1 MDLYRCL
8 LDQRSP
14 QNLNLFQT
22 KKSVAWTHFK
32 HQNLL
37 GKLIVPTMINEEA
50 EAKWIDVAI
59 AGKVTFA
66 TQQSAVPVIADLVVR
81 NIGDEIL
88 EGLTLSMVCDPPV
101 LAPRNWKFDRLAPKG
116 EIRVR
121 DRNVA
126 LDGGL
131 LSRLNEA
138 MRTQVTFTL
147 SHSSGTEANV
157 LDVVS
162 HEVMALARNEWGGAS
177 SMQEILAAFVMP
189 NDPAVAIILRDAAD
203 ILRSAGKEGKL
214 DGYQSKS
221 RSRVW
226 EIASAIWSA
235 VCTKR
240 LVYCEPPASF
250 ERSGQKV
257 RTPSDVLNQ
266 GLATCLDSALLF
278 AAAFEQ
284 AGLYPVLVMV
294 EGHAMAGVW
303 LQPTQFASLTTEDP
317 IDVRKPVAMK
327 ELVLFETTLATADV
341 HVPFDRAIQ
350 NAENRIAEERE
361 AQFVYALDIR
371 QARGRYIKP
380 LAIELE
386 VNPADPEATG
396 GQMLGLQAA
405 PELPP
410 FDLGLDDGPLPDS
423 PETRIDHW
431 KRKLLDLTK
440 RNRLLNLKPSK
451 TAIRM
456 VCPDP
461 AALEDLLAA
470 GTKVSIVPVPTL
482 PGMEGGRDAELFRI
496 QNGVEFERAF
506 AAEALTRKELAASA
520 DARQLE
526 AGLIEL
532 YRKANSDL
540 QEGGANTLFLA
551 IGILRWKVNELDTQS
566 YRAPLLLLPVTL
578 KRASAISK
586 VSLSLHED
594 EPTFNLTL
602 LEMMRQD
609 FGIRIPELE
618 TSLPR
623 DASGIDV
630 PAVWNS
636 VRRAIKD
643 VPGFEVVEDV
653 MLSTFSFAKYLM
665 WKDLS
670 ARTEQLKNAPL
681 VRHLIET
688 PRDPYNNSAQFIAP
702 DELDEKVDPASLFM
716 PLYADSSQ
724 VVAIHAS
731 GQNGD
736 FILEGPPGTGKSQT
750 ISNIIAHNIGLG
762 RRVLFVAEKMVALNV
777 VYDRLK
783 KVGLGDFC
791 LELHS
796 NKANK
801 RDVLNQLNHSWRN
814 RVTKTST
821 EWEAEAAR
829 LKTLR
834 ANLNGLVEA
843 LHKKGQAGISA
854 RQAIS
859 KACSLDH
866 ARPIKLGWP
875 SDLQSDRAHD
885 VEGLDRLK
893 DLTRRLG
900 QGFSEVSS
908 TDRVDFASIEQSNW
922 SNQWSE
928 QLAVAAKSLL
938 QYDKSVRQAAAHFA
952 EMTKLP
958 DLSSTLSGLADMASL
973 ASSLTPE
980 AKRYAFGL
988 LPEGS
993 EIASKLLEA
1002 CETLSEYRKLKLDL
1016 SQPWS
1021 DENIAAL
1028 DVEAIS
1034 DKWTK
1039 AKGKTWPI
1047 GPIECWLLSGQVKK
1061 ASQLPANPDLLADLP
1076 LLAQLQTLRRSM
1088 DEKTGDLPVEA
1099 GWKQLET
1106 DIGSTLKRVENAKM
1120 LRTQVTRLTDQP
1132 VEMLKHRKA
1141 VRFLITEATELLE
1154 PGMPLAT
1161 SCASLVTVA
1170 GHYAD
1175 AAKAFSELAKVSDAN
1190 SNSLDQMASLAQAVI
1205 EKQPRL
1211 NAWCRWQALRQS
1223 AIDAGIEAVVEA
1235 LECDIIQ
1242 GNEAQLAFEV
1252 AYCRWLAPV
1261 LIDNDPVLRDFSAIE
1276 HEDLIQ
1282 RFRALDERVA
1292 KLSADYVRAKLSGGL
1307 PNPDDPN
1314 RHSGFGVLKHEVQ
1327 KQRAHKP
1334 VRQLVGDMG
1343 DALTALSPCLLM
1355 SPLSVAQFLDAE
1367 RAPFD
1372 LVIFDEASQITVW
1385 DAIGSIARGRNAI
1398 IVGDPKQMPPT
1409 SFFDRSASADDGTDG
1424 GNEEDLESI
1433 LDEAMAASVKHHRL
1447 TGHYRSRH
1455 ESLIAFSNHRYYGG
1469 DLVTYPSAET
1479 RDSAVT
1485 FHKCDG
1491 LWQRGKE
1498 RTNPVE
1504 AKAVV
1509 KEVIRR
1515 LNDPALSHL
1524 SIGVVTLNAEQ
1535 QKLIMDLLDD
1545 ERRKNPSLETFFNED
1560 SVDEPV
1566 FVKNLE
1572 TVQGD
1577 QRDVIM
1583 LSIGYGPNQPGAR
1596 TMPMNFGP
1604 LNRKGG
1610 ERRLNVAVTRA
1621 TSEVAIFA
1629 SFDPDM
1635 IDLTRTQAEAVKD
1648 LKHYIEFAVR
1658 GPVALGQAIL
1668 HVAGTE
1674 EYDSPFEEAVARGLR
1689 KLGWTIHTQIGVSKF
1704 RVDLGI
1710 VHPDAPGRYLAG
1722 VECDGATYHSTPTAR
1737 DRDRVRHA
1745 VLEGLGWS
1753 LVRIWSTE
1761 YFNDPARVLE
1771 KVHLKLQELLA
1782 ADQSKTKPAPHVDQK
1797 PVALPAKSDVS
1808 DPVSPPPTLVSE
1820 DAMLTQ
1826 VAEPETAFRYE
1837 KLVASAAG
1845 LGAESEVQS
1854 TTPASRFF
1862 SNWTAQLSPERFGD
1876 QDYNRIL
1883 SGFCKDLVEHFG
1895 PITFAHL
1902 AEKVARAHGFLRTGS
1917 QIKKVVWHVTIR
1929 VCQRSNRSDES
1940 TTFWPNGMKITNTI
1954 PYRGATVGGDERDWS
1969 DVPYEE
1975 KLGLACEIAKETWLT
1990 DPPAAMAERIGLRRV
2005 REKTREE
2012 LVELLERAANL

>member
-1 MDLYRCL
+1 MA
-8 LDQRSP
+8 
-14 QNLNLFQT
+14 T
-22 KKSVAWTHFK
+22 MTHDDS
-32 HQNLL
+32 
-37 GKLIVPTMINEEA
+37 A
-50 EAKWIDVAI
+50 SKWIDVAI

-66 TQQSAVPVIADLVVR
+66 TQQSAVPIIADLVVR
-81 NIGDEIL
+81 NNSDEVL
-88 EGLTLSMVCDPPV
+88 EGLTLSMICEPPV
-101 LAPRNWKFDRLAPKG
+101 LAPRSWKFDRLAAGG

-121 DRNVA
+121 DRNVM

-138 MRTQVTFTL
+138 MRSQVTFTL
-147 SHSSGTEANV
+147 SRSIEGQTQE
-157 LDVVS
+157 L
-162 HEVMALARNEWGGAS
+162 EVASREIMALARNEWGGAS
-177 SMQEILAAFVMP
+177 VMQELLAAFVMP
-189 NDPAVAIILRDAAD
+189 NDPAVAVIIRDAAEV
-203 ILRSAGKEGKL
+203 LRSAGKPGKI

-221 RSRVW
+221 RTRVW

-235 VCTKR
+235 VCAKR
-240 LVYCEPPASF
+240 LVYSEPPASF
-250 ERSGQKV
+250 ERSGQKI

-278 AAAFEQ
+278 SAAFEQ
-284 AGLYPVLVMV
+284 AGLYPVLVLV
-294 EGHAMAGVW
+294 EGHVMAGVW

-317 IDVRKPVAMK
+317 IDVRKPVALK
-327 ELVLFETTLATADV
+327 ELVLFETTLATSDIY
-341 HVPFDRAIQ
+341 VPFDRAIRE
-350 NAENRIAEERE
+350 AESRIAEERE

-371 QARGRYIKP
+371 QARGRYITP

-386 VNPADPEATG
+386 TNPADPAIATG
-396 GQMLGLQAA
+396 QLIGLQSA

-410 FDLGLDDGPLPDS
+410 FDLGLDDGPAPDS
-423 PETRIDHW
+423 PETRVDHW

-470 GTKVSIVPVPTL
+470 GSKVSIVPVPTL
-482 PGMEGGRDAELFRI
+482 PGTEGNRDAELFRV

-506 AAEALTRKELAASA
+506 AAEALSRKELAASA
-520 DARQLE
+520 DERQLD

-551 IGILRWKVNELDTQS
+551 IGLLRWKVNESDTQS

-602 LEMMRQD
+602 LEMIRQD

-618 TSLPR
+618 AGLPR
-623 DASGIDV
+623 DDSGIDV
-630 PAVWNS
+630 TAVWNS

-643 VPGFEVVEDV
+643 VPGFEVIEDV

-665 WKDLS
+665 WKDIS
-670 ARTEQLKNAPL
+670 DRTEQLKNAPL

-688 PRDPYNNSAQFIAP
+688 PRDPYKNSAQFIAP
-702 DELDEKVDPASLFM
+702 DQLDDKVDPASLFM

-801 RDVLNQLNHSWRN
+801 RDVLNQLDRSWRN

-829 LKTLR
+829 LKALR

-843 LHKKGQAGISA
+843 LHKKGQTGISA

-859 KACSLDH
+859 KACSLDE
-866 ARPIKLGWP
+866 ARPIKLGWA
-875 SDLQSDRAHD
+875 SDLHNDRARD
-885 VEGLDRLK
+885 AEGLDRLK
-893 DLTRRLG
+893 DLARRLG
-900 QGFSEVSS
+900 QSFSEISP
-908 TDRVDFASIEQSNW
+908 TDRVDFASIEQPNW
-922 SNQWSE
+922 SNHWSE
-928 QLAVAAKSLL
+928 QLAIAARRLL
-938 QYDKSVRQAAAHFA
+938 QCDKSVRQAAAHFA
-952 EMTKLP
+952 KMTELP
-958 DLSSTLSGLADMASL
+958 DLSSTLVGLADMVAL

-980 AKRYAFGL
+980 AKRVSFGL

-993 EIASKLLEA
+993 EVASRLQA
-1002 CETLSEYRKLKLDL
+1002 GCELLSEYRRLKLDL

-1021 DENIAAL
+1021 DDAVASI
-1028 DVEAIS
+1028 DVNEATER
-1034 DKWTK
+1034 WAK
-1039 AKGKTWPI
+1039 AKTKLWPI
-1047 GPIECWLLSGQVKK
+1047 GPFESWLYSGQIKK
-1061 ASQLPANPDLLADLP
+1061 TCLLPANPDLSADLP
-1076 LLAQLQTLRRSM
+1076 ILRQLQTTRLLL
-1088 DEKTGDLPVEA
+1088 EEQTKGLPTEA
-1099 GWKQLET
+1099 GWNQLET
-1106 DIGSTLKRVENAKM
+1106 DIVSTLKRVELAKV
-1120 LRTQVTRLTDQP
+1120 LRGQVTRLTDHP
-1132 VEMLKHRKA
+1132 VEMLRYRQA
-1141 VRFLITEATELLE
+1141 VRFLITEASDLLE

-1161 SCASLVTVA
+1161 SCSSLVTLA
-1170 GHYAD
+1170 GDYVT
-1175 AAKAFSELAKVSDAN
+1175 AAKALSELAKISDEK
-1190 SNSLDQMASLAQAVI
+1190 SNNLSAIASVAEAIV

-1211 NAWCRWQALRQS
+1211 NAWCRWQSLKQS
-1223 AIDAGIEAVVEA
+1223 AIDVGIEAVVEA
-1235 LECDIIQ
+1235 LECDIVQ
-1242 GNEAQLAFEV
+1242 GSEAQLAFEV

-1261 LIDNDPVLRDFSAIE
+1261 LIDSHPVLRDFSAIE

-1334 VRQLVGDMG
+1334 VRQLVGDME
-1343 DALTALSPCLLM
+1343 DALTALAPCLLM
-1355 SPLSVAQFLDAE
+1355 SPLSVAQFLDAK

-1409 SFFDRSASADDGTDG
+1409 SFFDRSASSDDGTDS

-1455 ESLIAFSNHRYYGG
+1455 ESLISFSNHRYYGG

-1479 RDSAVT
+1479 RDSAVA

-1509 KEVIRR
+1509 KEVVRR
-1515 LNDPALSHL
+1515 LNDPALNHL

-1535 QKLIMDLLDD
+1535 QRLVMDLLDE

-1658 GPVALGQAIL
+1658 GPVALGHAIL

-1689 KLGWTIHTQIGVSKF
+1689 KLGWTVHTQIGVSKF

-1771 KVHLKLQELLA
+1771 KVHIKLQELLA
-1782 ADQSKTKPAPHVDQK
+1782 ADHSKPKPTPHVDQK
-1797 PVALPAKSDVS
+1797 PVALPSESDVTDAPLS
-1808 DPVSPPPTLVSE
+1808 RLTLVS
-1820 DAMLTQ
+1820 DNAAHNQ
-1826 VAEPETAFRYE
+1826 VAEPEAAFRYE
-1837 KLVASAAG
+1837 KLVASAVG
-1845 LGAESEVQS
+1845 PSIESEVQPATS
-1854 TTPASRFF
+1854 ASRFY
-1862 SNWTAQLSPERFGD
+1862 SNWTTQLSPERFGD

-1940 TTFWPNGMKITNTI
+1940 TTFWPNGYAITTTV
-1954 PYRGATVGGDERDWS
+1954 PYRGANVGGDERDWS

-1990 DPPAAMAERIGLRRV
+1990 DPAAAMAERIGLRRV

-2012 LVELLERAANL
+2012 LVELIERAAKL